1 MLGNLCEKHVILN
14 VAQSLHCRT
23 RPSVR
28 TILPAMQYLHEQL
41 KTVLKELNK
50 IDYHLG
56 PVAIC
61 SGCKEEKLLTYIT
74 YSSDKGSVYQ
84 QCTCTGCGSVIDHNN
99 KVIMS
104 KVSTCF
110 D

>member
-1 MLGNLCEKHVILN
+1 MQCLYH
-14 VAQSLHCRT
+14 RT

-28 TILPAMQYLHEQL
+28 TILPTMQYLHEQL

-61 SGCKEEKLLTYIT
+61 SGCKEEELLTYIT
-74 YSSDKGSVYQ
+74 YSSDKGSDYQ
-84 QCTCTGCGSVIDHNN
+84 QCTCTGCACDNVIDHNN

-110 D
+110 DQQVNYMSLY